1 MQKHYKSMRLLTVAT
16 LLLFGFTESMASE
29 KYWKNGQE
37 VYTKVCAYCHNVGVG
52 PDSVKMKFDAS
63 SAEARAE
70 SIIYIVRHGLN
81 AMPAFRKT
89 EIDDAS
95 LRELADGLATGKIK

>member
-1 MQKHYKSMRLLTVAT
+1 MQKQYKSMRLLTIAT
-16 LLLFGFTESMASE
+16 LLLLSYSSSIASE

-37 VYTKVCAYCHNVGVG
+37 AYTKICAYCHNVGVG
-52 PDSVKMKFDAS
+52 PDSVKMKFDAQ
-63 SAEARAE
+63 SAPMRAE

-95 LRELADGLATGKIK
+95 LKELADGLAAGKIK